1 MSNSLEDLLNTKD
14 VIKARP
20 KDLVANGK
28 LG

>member
-1 MSNSLEDLLNTKD
+1 LEDLLNTKD